1 MPGDIQGLRGL
12 EQQFATIGDRHVD
25 LGGANQIQAGAGSWL
40 GRAVNWIKSALNIGN
55 TATIN
60 SSIMNH
66 VVARIRDTEG
76 MGDRFA
82 EIARGRLGSALTR
95 GTPITGREVSQV
107 IGDLVRTKTG
117 ETQAHEAGIRLNIK
131 GMCDSPSAGEGSESL
146 LRAAMREK
154 MTLFGMEGQLDS
166 LTAEDFLGIQEQVAR
181 QFVRSGSTPTLAQT
195 KDALLEACRQF
206 SLTRVR
212 GQIDAKVRQHC
223 EHCGP
228 DSALPTALRQRAEL
242 RGMTVTMSPEQ
253 MNKLEALVHT
263 RLTAR
268 CTYNPEAIH
277 PPTDIETQALRERVI
292 DGFLDALQVI
302 DANTTLSPEEKTA
315 ARNAVLSAPSVF
327 TPGMVATLCDG
338 LRDTR
343 VLVATVVHP
352 SMGRTEV
359 AEATDTFR
367 EAMDGVF
374 IRDGGLREGIGG
386 MDEVEVVKDA
396 LFKSAFECEG
406 LSGETGTQALDRLMA
421 RGSAMNLYRFE
432 LARQDMTQPQVL
444 KNNVA
449 CMQQLT
455 GLARHLGLPREVS
468 DRMGEVGLHSVTLGQ
483 VRELLGPGVHSDH
496 GLPRAEGFDMTRAQG
511 LLQTNLGEDMHAEAP
526 TPGQGLMLNAPV
538 GFQAKMAH
546 FSEAFLKDFFRNGI
560 VVDGERIASTGTND
574 YGAMEQALDRLTGH
588 FPSPEEAGRTT
599 RGLFQAAGASI
610 FNALLADPTTGEQTM
625 KTFTTQG
632 NKLNDLLEFSIT
644 SRGGGRYDVR
654 VDQAMQR
661 SRTGP
666 SDNRNEPLGLSS
678 RVEMTLSGCDQPD
691 TVPTVQVRSFDF
703 FLGTMRH

>member
-12 EQQFATIGDRHVD
+12 EQQFATIGDRHVGLD
-25 LGGANQIQAGAGSWL
+25 GQNQIQAGAGNWL

-117 ETQAHEAGIRLNIK
+117 ETQAREAGIRLNIK
-131 GMCDSPSAGEGSESL
+131 GMCEAPSAGEGSESL
-146 LRAAMREK
+146 LKAAMREK
-154 MTLFGMEGQLDS
+154 MTLFGMEGEIETL
-166 LTAEDFLGIQEQVAR
+166 APEDFQGIQDKVAQ
-181 QFVRSGSTPTLAQT
+181 QFVRSGSTPTLAQAR
-195 KDALLEACRQF
+195 DALLEACRQF
-206 SLTRVR
+206 SLARVR
-212 GQIDAKVRQHC
+212 THIDAKVQQHC
-223 EHCGP
+223 DRSGP

-242 RGMTVTMSPEQ
+242 RGMVVDMSPGQ
-253 MNKLEALVHT
+253 MGKLEALVHKK
-263 RLTAR
+263 LTVQ
-268 CTYNPEAIH
+268 CTYNPEAMH

-302 DANTTLSPEEKTA
+302 DANTTLNPEEKTA
-315 ARNAVLSAPSVF
+315 ARNAVLSAPSVL
-327 TPGMVATLCDG
+327 TPGMVGALCDG
-338 LRDTR
+338 LRDAR
-343 VLVATVVHP
+343 VLVATATHP
-352 SMGRTEV
+352 LMGRSEI
-359 AEATDTFR
+359 AEAVDTFR

-374 IRDGGLREGIGG
+374 IRDGGLREGIDG

-396 LFKSAFECEG
+396 LFKGAFECEG
-406 LSGETGTQALDRLMA
+406 LSGETGTQALERMMA

-432 LARQDMTQPQVL
+432 LARQDMTQPRAL

-449 CMQQLT
+449 CLQLLT
-455 GLARHLGLPREVS
+455 GLARHLGLPGEVS
-468 DRMGEVGLHSVTLGQ
+468 TAMNEVGLHSVTFDQL
-483 VRELLGPGVHSDH
+483 RELFGPGVHSDH
-496 GLPRAEGFDMTRAQG
+496 GLPRVEGFDMTRAQG
-511 LLQTNLGEDMHAEAP
+511 FLETNIGEDMHAEAP
-526 TPGQGLMLNAPV
+526 TPGQGLMANAPERL
-538 GFQAKMAH
+538 QAKMMH

-560 VVDGERIASTGTND
+560 VIDGERIASTGTND
-574 YGAMEQALDRLTGH
+574 YEAMEQALDRFIGR
-588 FPSPEEAGRTT
+588 FPSVEEAGRTT
-599 RGLFQAAGASI
+599 RGLFQATGASMLK
-610 FNALLADPTTGEQTM
+610 ALLGDPTTGEQTM
-625 KTFTTQG
+625 RAFTAQG
-632 NKLNDLLEFSIT
+632 NKLSDLLEFSIT

-661 SRTGP
+661 SRMG
-666 SDNRNEPLGLSS
+666 SASNGNEPLGLSS
-678 RVEMTLSGCDQPD
+678 RVEMTLGGCDRPD
-691 TVPTVQVRSFDF
+691 SVPTVQVRGFDF